1 MIYFLFF
8 LTAVNC
14 VIVSLLIQ
22 QLILLFFNLIRGQP
36 SDSSASVLNSR
47 AIFSITM
54 FTIFLGLFAAQV
66 FFHIFKGFSPI
77 QYTYQPMREP
87 DGKSF
92 FAIFADF
99 FPWKVISRIFCTLMQ
114 IFFSWICF
122 HFFCSTRRWR
132 Q

>member
-1 MIYFLFF
+1 MIYFLYF

-92 FAIFADF
+92 LFRNDFYKFFFADF
-99 FPWKVISRIFCTLMQ
+99 C
-114 IFFSWICF
+114 IFFPVKSDF
-122 HFFCSTRRWR
+122 TNFLYL
-132 Q
+132 

>member
-1 MIYFLFF
+1 MIYFPYF

-92 FAIFADF
+92 LQRNGFSYKDF
-99 FPWKVISRIFCTLMQ
+99 FLQILQ
-114 IFFSWICF
+114 IFS
-122 HFFCSTRRWR
+122 REK
-132 Q
+132 